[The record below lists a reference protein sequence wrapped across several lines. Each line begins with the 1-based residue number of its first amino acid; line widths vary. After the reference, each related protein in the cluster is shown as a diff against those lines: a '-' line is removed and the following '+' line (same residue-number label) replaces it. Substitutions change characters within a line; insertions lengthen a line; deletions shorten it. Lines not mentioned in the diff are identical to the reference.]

1 MYLASTQ
8 ALINLWETGIISEQA
23 LDEVYQQTRHL
34 EDNEDIAEGIETWLE
49 SQNDSQLQ
57 QAYQDKLKQFTS
69 SISLES
75 GETIGAG
82 GSKSQTKSGE
92 PNPTSRELLDNIITK
107 NQPLIDDASAQSKP
121 NS

>member
-107 NQPLIDDASAQSKP
+107 NQPLIDDASAQSQP
-121 NS
+121 NP